1 MRKDSTSK
9 TAITEPVAMFNRGTL
24 EEIATQLKALL
35 NGMQGTA
42 AAADNLVNTLARYE
56 VSEITEQWVRTWGET
71 VNKKTAAAMLGVSQG
86 QITKLTKAA
95 VLPVTPDGRVL
106 VRQAAEW
113 ANSRRAVE
121 KAETKRSRTRRTF
134 IP

>member
-9 TAITEPVAMFNRGTL
+9 TAITEPVAMFNRRTL
-24 EEIATQLKALL
+24 EEIATQLNALL

-42 AAADNLVNTLARYE
+42 TAADNLVSTLARYE